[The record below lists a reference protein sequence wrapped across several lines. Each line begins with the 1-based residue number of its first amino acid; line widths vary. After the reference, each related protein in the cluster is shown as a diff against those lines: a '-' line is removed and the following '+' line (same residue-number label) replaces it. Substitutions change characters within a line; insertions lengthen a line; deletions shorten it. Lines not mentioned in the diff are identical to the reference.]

1 MCCRNRLGFAA
12 RREELKGMVS
22 RPKTTRGSIK
32 TITTM
37 GDVARKAGYSRYTVS
52 KVLNGDRT
60 VKADTRTRVLRLC
73 KQLGYVPN
81 PHAVSLVRKRSN
93 SIGMV
98 VTYITDPF
106 YGEII
111 RAAEH
116 EASSR
121 GFQLLV
127 QCSYGDP
134 DNEKRILETFRV
146 LRASGVIV
154 APVVPKP
161 NRDFLNEMSRLFPV
175 VYVDRYLEPQCSFV
189 MNDNRASA
197 GMLVEHLV
205 WRGVEPAY
213 LGSSHGPQNVAAHQ
227 REEGYMAAMKRLLK
241 RPTLVP
247 LAAGMGGEDTA
258 QFGYD
263 NVAAWLRHGARPR
276 GLLCA
281 TDSLALGAMKALY
294 EVGLQPGKDVLVAG
308 HDDSSFSAYTQP
320 SITTARQPK
329 EQIGRTAVQIVTDMM
344 GREARSGRH
353 VQKTF
358 QSELIVRE
366 SA

>member
-1 MCCRNRLGFAA
+1 
-12 RREELKGMVS
+12 
-22 RPKTTRGSIK
+22 
-32 TITTM
+32 
-37 GDVARKAGYSRYTVS
+37 VS
-52 KVLNGDRT
+52 KVLNGDPT
-60 VKADTRTRVLRLC
+60 VTDETRKRVLRLC
-73 KQLGYVPN
+73 KETGYVPN

-93 SIGMV
+93 VIGMV

-134 DNEKRILETFRV
+134 EDEKRILHTFRI
-146 LRASGVIV
+146 LRTCGVIV
-154 APVVPKP
+154 APVVARP
-161 NRDFLNEMSRLFPV
+161 NNDLLEELGGLLPI
-175 VYVDRYLEPQCSFV
+175 VYVDRYLKPRCSFV
-189 MNDNRASA
+189 MNDNKASA

-205 WRGVEPAY
+205 SRGVVPAY
-213 LGSSHGPQNVAAHQ
+213 LGSSHGPQNVAARQ
-227 REEGYMAAMKRLLK
+227 REEGYILRMKELSK
-241 RPTLVP
+241 KPTLVP
-247 LAAGMGGEDTA
+247 LTLGMGGEDTA
-258 QFGYD
+258 QFGYE
-263 NVAAWLRHGARPR
+263 NMAAWLKRGARPS

-294 EVGLQPGKDVLVAG
+294 EIGLQPGKDALVAG

-329 EQIGRTAVQIVTDMM
+329 EQIGRTAVQIVSDMV
-344 GREARSGRH
+344 GGQAEAGRH

-358 QSELIVRE
+358 QSELIIRE

>member
-1 MCCRNRLGFAA
+1 MYGRIGLGSMVGC
-12 RREELKGMVS
+12 EVVKGMASSS
-22 RPKTTRGSIK
+22 RSKMTSRSIK
-32 TITTM
+32 KITTM
-37 GDVARKAGYSRYTVS
+37 GEVPRKAGYSRYTVS

-60 VKADTRTRVLRLC
+60 VKDDTRKRVLRLC
-73 KQLGYVPN
+73 KELGYAPN

-127 QCSYGDP
+127 QCSYGNAA
-134 DNEKRILETFRV
+134 NEKRILETFRI
-146 LRASGVIV
+146 LQACGVIV

-161 NRDFLNEMSRLFPV
+161 NRDFLNEMSRLFPI

-205 WRGVEPAY
+205 SRGVVPAY
-213 LGSSHGPQNVAAHQ
+213 LGSSHGPQNVAARQ
-227 REEGYMAAMKRLLK
+227 REEGYVVAMKRLLK
-241 RPTLVP
+241 KPTLVP
-247 LAAGMGGEDTA
+247 LTIGMGGEDTA
-258 QFGYD
+258 QFGCD
-263 NVAAWLRHGARPR
+263 NVAAWLQQGARPS
-276 GLLCA
+276 GLFCA

-294 EVGLQPGKDVLVAG
+294 GVGLQPGKDVLVGG

-329 EQIGRTAVQIVTDMM
+329 EQIG
-344 GREARSGRH
+344 ARQCRSWW
-353 VQKTF
+353 T
-358 QSELIVRE
+358 
-366 SA
+366 

>member
-1 MCCRNRLGFAA
+1 MANR
-12 RREELKGMVS
+12 S
-22 RPKTTRGSIK
+22 RPKTARRSIK
-32 TITTM
+32 NITTM
-37 GDVARKAGYSRYTVS
+37 GEVARKAGYSRYTVS

-60 VKADTRTRVLRLC
+60 VKDDTRDRVLRLC
-73 KQLGYVPN
+73 KELGYVPN

-116 EASSR
+116 EAFSR

-127 QCSYGDP
+127 ECSYGDP
-134 DNEKRILETFRV
+134 GNEKRILETFRI
-146 LRASGVIV
+146 LRVCGVIV
-154 APVVPKP
+154 APVVLKP
-161 NRDFLNEMSRLFPV
+161 NRGLLNELSRLFPT
-175 VYVDRYLEPQCSFV
+175 VYVDRYLEPACSFV
-189 MNDNRASA
+189 MNDNRASE

-205 WRGVEPAY
+205 SRGVAPAY
-213 LGSSHGPQNVAAHQ
+213 LGSSHGPQNVAARQ
-227 REEGYMAAMKRLLK
+227 REEGYLATMKRLHK
-241 RPTLVP
+241 KPTLVP
-247 LAAGMGGEDTA
+247 LTLGMGGEDTA
-258 QFGYD
+258 EFGYA
-263 NVAAWLRHGARPR
+263 NVAAWLQQGARPS

-294 EVGLQPGKDVLVAG
+294 GVGLQPGHDVLVAG

-329 EQIGRTAVQIVTDMM
+329 EQIGRMAIQIVVDMM
-344 GREARSGRH
+344 GRESGYGDH
-353 VQKTF
+353 IQKTF
-358 QSELIVRE
+358 QSELIIRE